1 MVFSFPQAIGRTTSR
16 GVPRAVAAAEAQ
28 AAGGRDGGVRGG
40 STQREHIRPE
50 GVRRYSYSRRIV
62 ECAMPWK
69 EIPHVRALLEAGKGV
84 KFSFRVNH
92 DDRAAALELAA
103 GPYGLLRR

>member
-1 MVFSFPQAIGRTTSR
+1 MAFSIPQAIGRTTSR
-16 GVPRAVAAAEAQ
+16 DVPRAVAAAEAQ
-28 AAGGRDGGVRGG
+28 AAGGRDGGVR
-40 STQREHIRPE
+40 
-50 GVRRYSYSRRIV
+50 RYSYRRRRIV

-69 EIPHVRALLEAGKGV
+69 EIPRVKALLEAGKGV

-103 GPYGLLRR
+103 GPYGPLRR